1 VRIGEL
7 KKQREKEVIRNKE
20 SYSQAG
26 SSLKSP
32 RVKESRSQRVQVSG
46 TTPGYYGYQG
56 YLPATNGSHV

>member
-1 VRIGEL
+1 MRIGEL

-32 RVKESRSQRVQVSG
+32 RVKESKSPSQWDHPRILWIPRIP
-46 TTPGYYGYQG
+46 TCY
-56 YLPATNGSHV
+56 